1 MKDVISVIVPVYNVS
16 AYLPEC
22 LDSILSQDYD
32 KLEVILIDDG
42 STDDSGTVC
51 DAYAQ
56 RDNRI
61 RVIHQKN
68 GGAAAAKNAGLRAA
82 TGEYLSFADSDDFLE
97 PGAYAYM
104 MSLLKEN
111 GADIVRG
118 AFQNR
123 FRTRTEQ
130 WLADESRC
138 VMEGKAFLA
147 RFATDWTCG
156 LLWNKLYKRALFD
169 GIFFEEGHKID
180 DEYFTYQGVDN
191 ASSDGNPYRE
201 GYVELGME
209 DDETTVDF
217 SIRLIEMRTE
227 GDSEDWAIPFAD
239 SVNISEM
246 SESDMNSA
254 QMGLVGVIGEVAA
267 TLQEQIAR
275 HRPND
280 KVKLSVKRDGD
291 VKQIDVTLRNK
302 AGKTELITKEDV
314 DVVEALGGKFA
325 DAGTKLCRELD
336 IRGGVQ
342 VVGVKQGGIL
352 SRARVKQ
359 GFVITHINDA
369 PVYSLSD
376 MERMTEKIRSIDGI
390 YPNGRSASYM
400 LVE

>member
-42 STDDSGTVC
+42 STDDSGAVC

-56 RDNRI
+56 RDGRI

-82 TGEYLSFADSDDFLE
+82 AGEYLSFADSDDFLE

-111 GADIVRG
+111 GADIVRC

-169 GIFFEEGHKID
+169 GIFFAA
-180 DEYFTYQGVDN
+180 EYCFGESCCGAVTGCVFINVIRCVKMRN
-191 ASSDGNPYRE
+191 AR
-201 GYVELGME
+201 
-209 DDETTVDF
+209 
-217 SIRLIEMRTE
+217 
-227 GDSEDWAIPFAD
+227 PFAGEFFIGGK
-239 SVNISEM
+239 SRAVVGFVAFQPVVFKVFCLQAAPGVNFSM
-246 SESDMNSA
+246 
-254 QMGLVGVIGEVAA
+254 
-267 TLQEQIAR
+267 
-275 HRPND
+275 
-280 KVKLSVKRDGD
+280 SVKF
-291 VKQIDVTLRNK
+291 KF
-302 AGKTELITKEDV
+302 GKLYLAVNRSAHCFQKLV
-314 DVVEALGGKFA
+314 DKINFLLGGS
-325 DAGTKLCRELD
+325 
-336 IRGGVQ
+336 
-342 VVGVKQGGIL
+342 VGKCVFQ
-352 SRARVKQ
+352 
-359 GFVITHINDA
+359 
-369 PVYSLSD
+369 
-376 MERMTEKIRSIDGI
+376 E
-390 YPNGRSASYM
+390 
-400 LVE
+400 